1 MRKKEICHIQ
11 HCLEATPVTSR
22 FVMIVKVETLDNVLA
37 QFTNDLGEVGI
48 ALFTFLYVDF
58 LDTSVGAE
66 ISFGSDF

>member
-1 MRKKEICHIQ
+1 
-11 HCLEATPVTSR
+11 
-22 FVMIVKVETLDNVLA
+22 MIVKVETLDNVLA